1 VTIAEYDADYVT
13 YITDGRIT
21 ELEGRKTP
29 PSPSRP
35 PVKKR
40 ADSSSSS
47 SSESG
52 ASSHASSHPSS
63 HASSKGSSH
72 GRGPEA
78 GFLKMN
84 VYGPFRI
91 NESREMKRL
100 AQIVTHLCAGLL
112 A

>member
-1 VTIAEYDADYVT
+1 MTIAEYDVDYVE
-13 YITDGRIT
+13 YITDERVGGLAGR
-21 ELEGRKTP
+21 ETP
-29 PSPSRP
+29 PTPSRP

-40 ADSSSSS
+40 ANSDS

-72 GRGPEA
+72 GRGPNA

-91 NESREMKRL
+91 NYAKEMKNL
-100 AQIVTHLCAGLL
+100 AQIVTHLCVALF